1 MSLSTN
7 LSETEDIMDKV
18 FAGIIISSFA
28 TLIIFGSYHAGKQKH
43 EAECIERARIMQQY
57 NETTRAIICGTGGCK
72 TE

>member
-1 MSLSTN
+1 
-7 LSETEDIMDKV
+7 MDKV
-18 FAGIIISSFA
+18 FGGIILTIMA
-28 TLIIFGSYHAGKQKH
+28 ILLLIGVYHAGKQKH